1 MNAIKIRKNFVFNQ
15 ETVQQLEKLKIKN
28 NQSATKI
35 VQNLIAQSYQII
47 AQDRR
52 RKLVDEFLQIS
63 AELAA
68 KSDGRYKN
76 ASIQS
81 IKAEM
86 GARWL

>member
-1 MNAIKIRKNFVFNQ
+1 MSAIKIRKNFVFNQ

-52 RKLVDEFLQIS
+52 RKLIDEFLQIS

>member
-1 MNAIKIRKNFVFNQ
+1 MSAIKIRKNFVFNQ

>member
-1 MNAIKIRKNFVFNQ
+1 MSTIKIRKNFVFNQ